1 MIEQIRAVLQ
11 AAGGIAEVPRKRAEE
26 LARELAGDSG
36 GRGPVASLAEEIMKR
51 GRENAGMVSSLVSSE
66 IRRQIK
72 ALGLA
77 TRDDLERLQR
87 RMASSAT
94 ASDIA
99 RIERRL
105 DSLERQGKT
114 AGAGQRR
121 GSGSKSKGSKK
132 KS

>member
-1 MIEQIRAVLQ
+1 MIEHIRAILQ

-26 LARELAGDSG
+26 LARELAGSSG
-36 GRGPVASLAEEIMKR
+36 GRGPVLTLAEEIMKR
-51 GRENAGMVSSLVSSE
+51 SRENAAMVSSLVSSE

-77 TRDDLERLQR
+77 TRDDLERIQR
-87 RMASSAT
+87 RAAASAT

-105 DSLERQGKT
+105 DKLEGQKKAGGQGSRPR
-114 AGAGQRR
+114 AA
-121 GSGSKSKGSKK
+121 SKSK